1 MSPTNVAR
9 KPDIL
14 TKVKNKQTN
23 LTPYLTTHININS
36 KWIPILNIKA
46 KTIKLL
52 EENSSKSSWPWICQ
66 WFLTYDTTCI
76 SKKGK
81 IDKLD

>member
-52 EENSSKSSWPWICQ
+52 EENITEYLHHSIYTKVP
-66 WFLTYDTTCI
+66 
-76 SKKGK
+76 
-81 IDKLD
+81 